1 MALAEHQSINLLE
14 PVEQVAKQI
23 EQFTRQ
29 QKARLLQLVPDL
41 QTIRPDE
48 AQVSP
53 QQLELMAYFQK
64 KLDALPERRPRKDD
78 AIFIDDITTGEFFTL
93 PESERAQL
101 WEKAHREAENA
112 LKSDE
117 REVRSDAIPA
127 R

>member
-14 PVEQVAKQI
+14 PVEKVAKQI
-23 EQFTRQ
+23 EQFTRL

-48 AQVSP
+48 VEISP

-64 KLDALPERRPRKDD
+64 KLDALPERRPRQDD
-78 AIFIDDITTGEFFTL
+78 ATFIDDITAGEFFVL

-101 WEKAHREAENA
+101 WDKVHREAERELN
-112 LKSDE
+112 SYE
-117 REVRSDAIPA
+117 REVRSDAIPT